1 MRVVALTCLT
11 MTAGQAVNLASMTLS
26 YSGLTVLHGVS
37 LLYLAATIGTAL
49 LLRRTRNATL
59 FGVLFTLIF
68 LSAIGLSAVSA
79 PGGDTTSA
87 GINTSLTP
95 AFVAIMALIGLL
107 GSRVAA
113 IVCAVL
119 STALIWSLYGLS
131 VGSYHVLALGGAP
144 YHRAFQAQLAL
155 VMTVL
160 VTVPIGEVVY
170 RTLESLE
177 SQRDRAERAEAARR
191 EYVATV
197 SHEVRTPLSGVIG
210 LSELLLNTHLDDKQ
224 REMATLL
231 HSSAANMLDIVNDV
245 RDTAKVEVA
254 SKPLDIPSIA
264 NEVRALFEADAADR
278 GLWIGTKLTGEFA
291 PGLMGDPRYLGQV
304 LSNLASNAV
313 KFTTTG
319 GVRIGAAAGEPGQ
332 GMQRVT
338 FFVQDTGP
346 GIAPED
352 QGRVFERFAQT
363 ESARHATKRGSGLG
377 LSICQRLVRAMG
389 GEIAVR
395 SAVGRGTVFHFTL
408 ALPSDA
414 LKAPEAAKAA

>member
-79 PGGDTTSA
+79 PGGVTTSA

-131 VGSYHVLALGGAP
+131 MGSYHVPALGGAP

-210 LSELLLNTHLDDKQ
+210 LSELLLNT
-224 REMATLL
+224 
-231 HSSAANMLDIVNDV
+231 
-245 RDTAKVEVA
+245 
-254 SKPLDIPSIA
+254 P
-264 NEVRALFEADAADR
+264 
-278 GLWIGTKLTGEFA
+278 
-291 PGLMGDPRYLGQV
+291 
-304 LSNLASNAV
+304 
-313 KFTTTG
+313 
-319 GVRIGAAAGEPGQ
+319 
-332 GMQRVT
+332 
-338 FFVQDTGP
+338 
-346 GIAPED
+346 
-352 QGRVFERFAQT
+352 
-363 ESARHATKRGSGLG
+363 
-377 LSICQRLVRAMG
+377 
-389 GEIAVR
+389 
-395 SAVGRGTVFHFTL
+395 
-408 ALPSDA
+408 
-414 LKAPEAAKAA
+414 